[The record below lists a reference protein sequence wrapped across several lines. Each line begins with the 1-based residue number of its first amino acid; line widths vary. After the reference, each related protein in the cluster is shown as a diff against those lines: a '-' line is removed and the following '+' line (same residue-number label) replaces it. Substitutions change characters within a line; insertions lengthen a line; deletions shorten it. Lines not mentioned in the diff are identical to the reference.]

1 MAYNFSDLI
10 VFEMANNHQGDVT
23 HGLRIIEEMAKIT
36 NDWQLR
42 AAVKLQYRQIETFIH
57 PAYTNRED
65 VMHIPR
71 FMGTRL
77 TPDEFHSLVKA
88 IKSSGMLAVVTP
100 FDEPSVDMCLD
111 HGADILK
118 VASCSCMDW
127 PLLEK
132 IAKAGNPVIC
142 STGGC
147 RISDIDK
154 VVTFFEHRMH
164 TSDLAL
170 LHCIGMYPTQDADQQ
185 LHLMRRMIDRYP
197 HCAVGYSGHESPDNL
212 HVVTAAVAMGAKIL
226 ERHVGVPTDT
236 IKLNSYS
243 MAPQETVKWVKA
255 TIHARSM
262 CGKYGDER
270 RTDVTE
276 SASLRSL
283 ARGVWAKG
291 EIKAGE
297 RISRDKVFFAMPVQQ
312 GQTTAKDYSENLIA
326 SQDYEP
332 NQPIYDTRPMDN
344 VRITRDILHEGKGML
359 REAGIAVGPE
369 YEIEM
374 SHHYGIEHFRKVG
387 AIIINF
393 FNRQY
398 CKKLIIV
405 LPGQQHPSHCHTLKE
420 ETFQVLDGELD
431 VIVDGEPR
439 RLRAGEMQ
447 LVRRGQYHSFSTKT
461 GCIFEEI
468 STTHQRGDSVY
479 EDPKIKNLDPM
490 ERKTI
495 LQDW

>member
-1 MAYNFSDLI
+1 MAYNFSELI
-10 VFEMANNHQGDVT
+10 VFEIANNHQGDVA
-23 HGLRIIEEMAKIT
+23 HGIRIIEEMAKIT
-36 NDWQLR
+36 SDWRLH

-57 PAYTNRED
+57 PSYANRED
-65 VMHIPR
+65 LPHIPR

-77 TPDEFHSLVKA
+77 TPDEFHTLVKA
-88 IKSSGMLAVVTP
+88 VKSNGMLAVVTP
-100 FDEPSVDMCLD
+100 FDEPSVDTCLN
-111 HGADILK
+111 HGVDILK

-147 RISDIDK
+147 RIRDIDK
-154 VVTFFEHRMH
+154 IVTFFEHRMS

-197 HCAVGYSGHESPDNL
+197 HCAVGYSGHEAPDNL
-212 HVVTAAVAMGAKIL
+212 NVVTAAVAMGAKIL
-226 ERHVGVPTDT
+226 ERHVGVPTDK

-243 MAPQETVKWVKA
+243 MDAQQTASWVKA
-255 TIHARSM
+255 AIHARAM
-262 CGKYGDER
+262 CGKYGDDR
-270 RTDVTE
+270 RADDSE
-276 SASLRSL
+276 AASLRSL
-283 ARGVWAKG
+283 ARGVWAK
-291 EIKAGE
+291 EKIKAGE
-297 RISRDKVFFAMPVQQ
+297 HILRDKVFFAMPAQD
-312 GQTTAKDYSENLIA
+312 GQTTTKDYAETLVA

-332 NQPIYDTRPMDN
+332 NQPIHDSRPMDN
-344 VRITRDILHEGKGML
+344 VRIIRDILHEAKGML
-359 REAGIAVGPE
+359 REARIPIGPQ

-374 SHHYGIEHFRKVG
+374 SHHYGIAQFRKVG

-393 FNRQY
+393 FNREY

-405 LPGQQHPSHCHTLKE
+405 LPGQDHPSHCHRFKE
-420 ETFQVLDGELD
+420 ETFQVLYGEMD
-431 VIVDGEPR
+431 VTIDGEPK
-439 RLRAGEMQ
+439 RLRAGDMQ
-447 LVRRGQYHSFSTKT
+447 LVRRGQLHSFSTKT

-468 STTHQRGDSVY
+468 STTHQRGDSIY
-479 EDPKIKNLDPM
+479 EDPKIRNLDPM